1 MWSSLTSSPAQP
13 SPATHP
19 GSPDVPSMAGT
30 PEGHV
35 SCSYGC
41 GPSKWQP
48 LEPARGRCE
57 GWGGKAAHLEEAVV
71 VHHAILRVQEREQR
85 VLGVQQHL
93 ALPLLLALY
102 ALVPPLLQ
110 GQDLF

>member
-1 MWSSLTSSPAQP
+1 MAVAPA
-13 SPATHP
+13 S
-19 GSPDVPSMAGT
+19 GSPWSQ
-30 PEGHV
+30 PEVGAK
-35 SCSYGC
+35 G
-41 GPSKWQP
+41 G
-48 LEPARGRCE
+48 
-57 GWGGKAAHLEEAVV
+57 GGKAAHLEEAVV